1 MPKSKAR
8 PRVSTQDSLDN
19 SYLADKLQK
28 LQAVHERTEK
38 LADERYREILEA
50 QGKQPERVR
59 VKAKNPGP
67 RTEQEKRERYGAAPK
82 TGRED
87 LLSVEEVADKLE
99 VTERTVW
106 NLIGDGRLAHE
117 KIKGRIWI
125 SQVDLTRYR
134 IMSEESHVHHA
145 FSSYP
150 SESAAGFHKTVAFGP
165 WGETLR
171 ELQERELEIN
181 LEDWWEFAVRSIPN
195 KSTYDKLRQKIRN
208 RMGPDAPEFFTVRFK
223 IDQSS
228 LARTLSEIVS
238 KVKPPKLPLLDEQQL
253 QSAAIEHLIDH
264 ALLRLSRSQENPIG
278 YLTQAVKRFYLDVA
292 RKAHPE
298 IAFGGPD
305 EVEEKLIKATHRLSG
320 RRGKLVDEDHIDKE
334 QLWRDLRR
342 QAPDQ
347 PKAKFKPNK

>member
-1 MPKSKAR
+1 MPKPKL
-8 PRVSTQDSLDN
+8 PKVSTRDPLDN
-19 SYLADKLQK
+19 PYLADKLQK

-38 LADERYREILEA
+38 LADEQYQKILEA
-50 QGKQPERVR
+50 QGKRPERAR
-59 VKAKNPGP
+59 VTPKNRGP
-67 RTEQEKRERYGAAPK
+67 RTEQEKRKRYGPAPK
-82 TGRED
+82 TGGED

-106 NLIGDGRLAHE
+106 NLIGSKRLAPTP
-117 KIKGRIWI
+117 IKGRTWI
-125 SQVDLTRYR
+125 SQVDLARYR
-134 IMSEESHVHHA
+134 IMFEESHVQHA
-145 FSSYP
+145 FSRYP
-150 SESAAGFHKTVAFGP
+150 SESAAGFHKPVAFGP

-171 ELQERELEIN
+171 ELQERELKIN
-181 LEDWWEFAVRSIPN
+181 LEDWWEFAVRSRSIPN

-253 QSAAIEHLIDH
+253 Q
-264 ALLRLSRSQENPIG
+264 
-278 YLTQAVKRFYLDVA
+278 
-292 RKAHPE
+292 

-305 EVEEKLIKATHRLSG
+305 EVEVELIAATHRLSG
-320 RRGKLVDEDHIDKE
+320 RRGELVERRIDKD

-342 QAPDQ
+342 QALDQ
-347 PKAKFKPNK
+347 PKAKSKPSK